1 MKKGLRMFLL
11 AGIAA
16 SLAATVPFGLAAC
29 DDPENNPC
37 ADGTHVDS
45 NGDGICDKCETAMPD
60 PNACPNGGT
69 HVDTNNDGKCDKC
82 GGAYS
87 GGSTVIPIEN
97 YRFTVTVTSLG
108 GFGLKDVYVTVKD
121 ASGKETRASTNADG
135 VAGFM
140 LDPAAYTVTLSN
152 LPAGYHCEESYTAS
166 ASNKNFSI
174 RLESSVILGT
184 APTGTRYRV
193 GDVLYDFTYTVDGET
208 YQLSELLQENRAVF
222 LNFWATWCGP
232 CMSEFPYL
240 NAAYRGWQTKV
251 ETDEAFK
258 ERGMEMLAISG
269 YDSATAVAQ
278 TKASKGLIFP
288 MMSDSVGITSM
299 VSYSGSIPT
308 TVIIDRYGV
317 CAYIHS
323 GSITS
328 EKDWTD
334 LFEKYTADDYVPPEP
349 DPVNPDDPN
358 SDTPVRVEPDI
369 PNPVVEDIA
378 AAATAEGNEF
388 TYYWE
393 NKENDKYAW
402 PWLVSEDGNSIY
414 PGNTLHPYSYAIMY
428 FDVTITEEDI
438 ANKRT
443 AVAFD
448 FHAETEADR
457 DILYIVTDRKFAR
470 TLSGISQT
478 EWEICYAHVFDTPGT
493 HSIGLLYQKDTST
506 DVGSDRVTIKNIR
519 LVKETE
525 VEHAFYVQRDVATG
539 ERNAETGVYEKY
551 ETVVLNRE
559 DGYYHVGSV
568 NGPLLLA
575 NLMGKT
581 QYSEDNSFWNYVYL
595 GQLVLDLGDGL
606 KDYTQEG
613 TYFANRAYSSDIEG
627 CFPVTERLQK
637 LLNGLAAKHATES
650 GKTVNPK
657 AWLEFC
663 CYYAPYGTEE
673 QISDPIRGITTHSA
687 IELVLDDP
695 DTTKVEKN
703 TVDVYKLFMPRGFY
717 YYFEPDVSGVY
728 TFQSFG
734 DRYIYGVKV
743 DDEGMDTTAWIEE
756 ENGNFVQPKELIGD
770 NDMNAQGD
778 AYDFVLSVYLTA
790 GKRYYLRTSFSSSET
805 IGTYSVK
812 VTYDGNE
819 KEVWY
824 HASMGYYTLRLDENG
839 EPTDETY
846 LPSIDYI
853 YDKDEDRFYQKK
865 ANGEKGGMIYV
876 DFGNGTYFTP
886 DRALQYLVDINNM
899 THMIT
904 EKGPLVA
911 PTFDFVLYTSGKFQI
926 EDFANNRE
934 IITIDGK
941 DYTERMKELRDEAMA
956 TVSTATDP
964 NLKGCIPATAELV
977 NILQVYTTFYG
988 SGTFAPNIWLMLAYY
1003 YEHIGPTE

>member
-11 AGIAA
+11 TGIAA
-16 SLAATVPFGLAAC
+16 SLAVTVPFGLAAC

-87 GGSTVIPIEN
+87 GGTTVIPIEN

-108 GFGLKDVYVTVKD
+108 GFGLKDVYVTLKD

-152 LPAGYHCEESYTAS
+152 LPAGYHCEESYTS
-166 ASNKNFSI
+166 GASNKNFTI

-184 APTGTRYRV
+184 APQGTRYRV
-193 GDVLYDFTYTVDGET
+193 GDVLYDFTYTVDDET

-258 ERGMEMLAISG
+258 ERGMEMLAISS
-269 YDSATAVAQ
+269 YDGATAVAQ
-278 TKASKGLIFP
+278 TKASRGLVFP

-299 VSYSGSIPT
+299 VSFSGSIPT
-308 TVIIDRYGV
+308 TVVIDRYGV

-334 LFEKYTADDYVPPEP
+334 LFEQYTADDYVPPEP
-349 DPVNPDDPN
+349 DPNPEPNPDP
-358 SDTPVRVEPDI
+358 TPQRVEPDI
-369 PNPVVEDIA
+369 PNPAVEDIA
-378 AAATAEGNEF
+378 AAATAEGSEF
-388 TYYWE
+388 TYFWE
-393 NKENDKYAW
+393 DKEKDKYAW
-402 PWLVSEDGNSIY
+402 PWLVSEDGKSVY

-448 FHAETEADR
+448 FHAETEAGR
-457 DILYIVTDRKFAR
+457 DILYVVTDRKFAR
-470 TLSGISQT
+470 TITGISQE

-493 HSIGLLYQKDTST
+493 HNIGLLYQKDTSN

-539 ERNAETGVYEKY
+539 ERDATTGVYAKY
-551 ETVVLNRE
+551 ETVVLNQE

-575 NLMGKT
+575 NLTGRT

-595 GQLVLDLGDGL
+595 GQLIVDIGDGL
-606 KDYTQEG
+606 KDYSEVG
-613 TYFANRAYSSDIEG
+613 EYFANRAQASDIEG
-627 CFPVTERLQK
+627 CFPVTELLQK
-637 LLNGLAAKHATES
+637 LMNALAAKHATES
-650 GKTVNPK
+650 EKAVNPK

-673 QISDPIRGITTHSA
+673 QVSDPTLAITTHSA
-687 IELVLDDP
+687 IEIVLDDP
-695 DTTKVEKN
+695 ETTAVESN
-703 TVDVYKLFMPRGFY
+703 TVNVYKMLNPRGFY
-717 YYFEPDVSGVY
+717 YYFVPEVSGVY

-734 DRYIYGVKV
+734 DRYVYGEKV
-743 DDEGMDTTAWIEE
+743 DMQGMETFAWIEE
-756 ENGNFVQPKELIGD
+756 EDGNFVQPKELMIV
-770 NDMNAQGD
+770 NDMNAQND
-778 AYDFVLSVYLTA
+778 VEYDFILSIYLTA
-790 GKRYYLRTSFSSSET
+790 GHRYYLRTTFSNSENV
-805 IGTYSVK
+805 GTYNFK
-812 VTYDGNE
+812 VTYDGEE
-819 KEVWY
+819 KDVWY
-824 HASMGYYTLRLDENG
+824 HASVGFYTTTVDEEGNATG
-839 EPTDETY
+839 DIY
-846 LPSIDYI
+846 LPSIEYI
-853 YDKDEDRFYQKK
+853 YDKNEDRFYQKK
-865 ANGEKGGMIYV
+865 ANGEKGGMIYI
-876 DFGNGTYFTP
+876 DFGNGTYYTA
-886 DRALQYLVDINNM
+886 DQALQYLVDIDNM
-899 THMIT
+899 THMVT
-904 EKGPLVA
+904 ENGPLVA
-911 PTFDFVLYTSGKFQI
+911 PTFDFIHYTSGSFQI
-926 EDFANNRE
+926 EDFANDGQ
-934 IITIDGK
+934 IITVPGK
-941 DYTERMKELRDEAMA
+941 DYTQKMQDYRDQAMA

-977 NILQVYTTFYG
+977 NILQIYTTFYG
-988 SGTFAPNIWLMLAYY
+988 IGVFMPNTWLMLAYY
-1003 YEHIGPTE
+1003 YQHIGPTE